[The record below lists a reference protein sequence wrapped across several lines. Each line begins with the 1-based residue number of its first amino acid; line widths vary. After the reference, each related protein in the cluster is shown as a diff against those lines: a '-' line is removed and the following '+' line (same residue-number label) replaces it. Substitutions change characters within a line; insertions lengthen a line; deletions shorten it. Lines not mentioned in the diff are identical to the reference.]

1 MVYTLADLEADV
13 QSYTQ
18 YDDTDFVANIPNFI
32 RQAEERIWYFVQLPF
47 FRKNVTG
54 AFTAGNKYLQ
64 LPDDFLAPASLASI
78 SLTTGEYNFLL
89 NKDVNYIREI
99 YPNPTTTGVPV
110 CYALFSADADNTT
123 IIVAPTPD
131 VAYNAEL
138 HYFYKPASLTAGAS
152 SGTTWLSE
160 NAYDTLLYGTL
171 SEAANWMKRTSGIDG
186 MADTY
191 DARFLLG
198 GQGLQ
203 NLGEARDRKDVYRGG
218 EKKLPER

>member
-1 MVYTLADLEADV
+1 MTTLATLTSDIE
-13 QSYTQ
+13 SYTQ
-18 YDDTDFVANIPNFI
+18 YDDTDFVANIPTFI

-54 AFTAGNKYLQ
+54 AFSSGNKYLQ
-64 LPDDFLAPASLASI
+64 LPDDFLAPASLATI
-78 SLTTGEYNFLL
+78 SPTTGEYNFLL

-99 YPNPTTTGVPV
+99 YPNPSTTGVPI
-110 CYALFSADADNTT
+110 CYALFSASASDTT
-123 IIVAPTPD
+123 IIVAPTPS
-131 VAYNAEL
+131 ASYGAEL

-191 DARFLLG
+191 DQRFLLG
-198 GQGLQ
+198 VQGLQ

>member
-18 YDDTDFVANIPNFI
+18 YDDPDFVAMIPTFI
-32 RQAEERIWYFVQLPF
+32 QQAEERIWYFVQLPF

-54 AFTAGNKYLQ
+54 SFSAGNKYLQ
-64 LPDDFLAPASLASI
+64 LPDDFLAPASLAVI
-78 SLTTGEYNFLL
+78 VLNEYTYLL
-89 NKDVNYIREI
+89 NKDVNYMREV
-99 YPNPTTTGVPV
+99 YPDPTVTGVPRY
-110 CYALFSADADNTT
+110 YALFSADADDTT
-123 IIVAPTPD
+123 IIVAPTPTQSY
-131 VAYNAEL
+131 AAEL
-138 HYFYKPASLTAGAS
+138 HYFYKPASLTAGAP

-160 NAYDTLLYGTL
+160 HAYDALLYGTL

-186 MADTY
+186 MADAY
-191 DARFLLG
+191 DQRFLLAV
-198 GQGLQ
+198 QGLQ

>member
-18 YDDTDFVANIPNFI
+18 YDDTDFVAMIPTFI
-32 RQAEERIWYFVQLPF
+32 REAEERIWFFVQLPF

-64 LPDDFLAPASLASI
+64 LPDDFLAPASLAI
-78 SLTTGEYNFLL
+78 TVNNEYQYLL

-99 YPNPTTTGVPV
+99 YPNPSTTGVPI
-110 CYALFSADADNTT
+110 CYALFSADADDTT
-123 IIVAPTPD
+123 IIVAPTP
-131 VAYNAEL
+131 ASSYPAEL
-138 HYFYKPASLTAGAS
+138 HYFYRPASLTAGAPT
-152 SGTTWLSE
+152 GTTWLSE
-160 NAYDTLLYGTL
+160 HAYDALLYGTL
-171 SEAANWMKRTSGIDG
+171 AEAANWMKRTSGIDG

-191 DARFLLG
+191 DQRFLIAL
-198 GQGLQ
+198 QGLK

-218 EKKLPER
+218 EKRSPEQ